1 MRKFLF
7 IITVIVFPTVSF
19 SDIASTAYVDKN
31 MEAMEN
37 GFLEFIPKL
46 QGAINPTE
54 KCDLVCADDACSY
67 YKMDCNPIP
76 DEERAHNTFVIIDK
90 YGYAIPSEIAD
101 DGNGE
106 FITGISVTDT
116 AVVVTRSDA
125 PMPQVATRESAGI
138 VKMGEIPVGTSGTE
152 SAMMWIE

>member
-19 SDIASTAYVDKN
+19 SDIASTAYVDKTMGIVATLIVPTLSN
-31 MEAMEN
+31 TQ
-37 GFLEFIPKL
+37 PS
-46 QGAINPTE
+46 INPTE
-54 KCDLVCADDACSY
+54 KCDIVCADDACSSY
-67 YKMDCNPIP
+67 ELDCNPIP
-76 DEERAHNTFVIIDK
+76 EEERAHNTFVIIDK
-90 YGYAIPSEIAD
+90 YGDAIPSEIAD

-106 FITGISVTDT
+106 FITGISVTDD

>member
-7 IITVIVFPTVSF
+7 IITAIVFPTVSF
-19 SDIASTAYVDKN
+19 SDIASTAYVDKTMGTIGELILPVLSN
-31 MEAMEN
+31 V
-37 GFLEFIPKL
+37 
-46 QGAINPTE
+46 QSSINPAD
-54 KCDLVCADDACSY
+54 KCELVCTNDTCSEVDY
-67 YKMDCNPIP
+67 VCNPIP
-76 DEERAHNTFVIIDK
+76 YEERAHNTFVIIDK
-90 YGYAIPSEIAD
+90 YGDAKPSEISD

-106 FITGISVTDT
+106 FITGISVSDA

-152 SAMMWIE
+152 SAMIWIE